1 MRPPGTGAKTGTLY
15 DQYLAIVRAPAC
27 ASARS
32 GCSGLVTVLGDHTYW
47 GLLGRHAR
55 GLSSG
60 PSAAKVRYDM
70 TARDRLD
77 SQAGRLLN
85 SQHGAALEGA
95 VEIGLAC
102 IQHTFDTDTQGTCI
116 QRQFI
121 ANPSSTQALP
131 RE

>member
-1 MRPPGTGAKTGTLY
+1 MRPPSAGAKPGTLY
-15 DQYLAIVRAPAC
+15 DQYLAIARAPAC

-32 GCSGLVTVLGDHTYW
+32 GCSGLVTVLGDHKYW
-47 GLLGRHAR
+47 GLLGRPAR

-60 PSAAKVRYDM
+60 PSAAKVRYDSK
-70 TARDRLD
+70 R
-77 SQAGRLLN
+77 SHAGRLLN

-102 IQHTFDTDTQGTCI
+102 IQHAFDTCI